1 MKQVLRKDS
10 HRHVNQELP
19 RTDSE
24 VSELM
29 LAVLEDAM
37 RTYKDGVDSPIP
49 AKRVEAFKVEAWVMS
64 DDTDWPFA
72 FVNVCNAV
80 GLNPGY
86 VRTAM
91 RKWRRKTAREP
102 AWIN

>member
-1 MKQVLRKDS
+1 MKQVVRKESSSQSAGKPS
-10 HRHVNQELP
+10 HVAN
-19 RTDSE
+19 E

-80 GLNPGY
+80 GLSPGY

-91 RKWRRKTAREP
+91 RKWRRKAVREP

>member
-1 MKQVLRKDS
+1 MKQVLRKES
-10 HRHVNQELP
+10 PPHVDEERP
-19 RTDSE
+19 RSDSE

-37 RTYKDGVDSPIP
+37 STYKDGVDSPVP
-49 AKRVEAFKVEAWVMS
+49 SRRVEAFRVEAWVAS

-72 FVNVCNAV
+72 FVNVCEAV
-80 GLNPGY
+80 GLRPDY

-91 RKWRRKTAREP
+91 RKWRRKTARGPE
-102 AWIN
+102 WVN